1 LQGEVAMNIEEQ
13 EVVEEEEEEDVIDV
27 AEFDAKKSKLAILPT
42 VIKGLV
48 DKRKN
53 VKNLLKNEKN
63 EDRKINLDIKQ
74 KAIKLI
80 ANSIYGCMGFSNS
93 RYE

>member
-1 LQGEVAMNIEEQ
+1 MNIEE
-13 EVVEEEEEEDVIDV
+13 EKAKELEEIEEEDVVDV
-27 AEFDAKKSKLAILPT
+27 PEFDGKKHKLAILPT
-42 VIKGLV
+42 VIKSLV

-53 VKNLLKNEKN
+53 VKNILKNEKN
-63 EDRKINLDIKQ
+63 EERKINLDIKQ

-93 RYE
+93 R

>member
-1 LQGEVAMNIEEQ
+1 MNIEDS
-13 EVVEEEEEEDVIDV
+13 EVVQEEEEEEDVIDV
-27 AEFDAKKSKLAILPT
+27 PEFDSKKQKLAILPT
-42 VIKGLV
+42 IIKGLV
-48 DKRKN
+48 DKRRD

-63 EDRKINLDIKQ
+63 EDRKVNLDIKQ

-93 RYE
+93 R